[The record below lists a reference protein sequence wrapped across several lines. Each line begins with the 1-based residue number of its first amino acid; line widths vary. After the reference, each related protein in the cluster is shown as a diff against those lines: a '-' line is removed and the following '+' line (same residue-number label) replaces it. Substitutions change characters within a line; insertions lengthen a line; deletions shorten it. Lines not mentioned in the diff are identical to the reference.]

1 MKDHKHDFDI
11 FTGGLDLLAGVFK
24 IASSAFKGDLGCDW
38 YCDNC
43 DAHLNSQFG
52 FTAGSTWTC
61 SECGYLNDVS
71 EDNIISSQVTDGGLE
86 VLDIPTGE
94 LDDPEDY

>member
-1 MKDHKHDFDI
+1 MKDPKRGLDI
-11 FTGGLDLLAGVFK
+11 LAGGLKLVAGVLNT
-24 IASSAFKGDLGCDW
+24 AHNDLGCDW